1 MARTNSGRLA
11 PRPHERLVELLRGT
25 GWRRTAL
32 LRRTAA
38 GLLAALALVLALIPR
53 ERGSPVVVAA
63 RDLRSGTALSGT
75 DLTVASWPA
84 GLLPAGALGAA
95 AEADGRVLVGAARAG
110 EPLTDVRLAGPDT
123 MARLTGRPG
132 DAAVPVRL
140 PDPDVA
146 RLLAPGSRVDIVT
159 PGGEDGRPVVLATD
173 AAVVTVLA
181 AESDGPGQAARG
193 RLVLVALPRSDA
205 ARVAA
210 AALSEE
216 VAITLR

>member
-1 MARTNSGRLA
+1 MARTTSKRLA

-38 GLLAALALVLALIPR
+38 GLLAALALVLALIPH
-53 ERGSPVVVAA
+53 ERGSPIVVAA
-63 RDLRSGTALSGT
+63 RDLRSGTALSDA
-75 DLTVASWPA
+75 DLAVASWPA
-84 GLLPAGALGAA
+84 GMLPAGALGALA
-95 AEADGRVLVGAARAG
+95 QADGRVLVGAARAG

-123 MARLTGRPG
+123 MARLTGRAG

-159 PGGEDGRPVVLATD
+159 PGSDDGRPVMLAAD
-173 AAVVTVLA
+173 AAVITVLA
-181 AESDGPGQAARG
+181 AEPDGPGQAARG

-210 AALSEE
+210 AALSEQ
-216 VAITLR
+216 VAVTLR